1 MRKFI
6 KPEKIF
12 TIAKFNDYIRA
23 ELAKQ
28 SLADFGIKAIL
39 TGQNA
44 ANVYSG
50 IPMLATVELQVFQS
64 QAEKALEI
72 LGSTEKQE
80 Q

>member
-1 MRKFI
+1 M
-6 KPEKIF
+6 PEKIV
-12 TIAKFNDYIRA
+12 TIAKFNDYIGA

-39 TGQNA
+39 TGINA

-50 IPMLATVELQVFQS
+50 IPTLARGELQVFQS
-64 QAEKALEI
+64 QAQKALEI
-72 LGSTEKQE
+72 LESTEKQE

>member
-1 MRKFI
+1 M
-6 KPEKIF
+6 PEKIV

-28 SLADFGIKAIL
+28 SLADFGIKGIL

-50 IPMLATVELQVFQS
+50 IPTLARVELQVFQS

-72 LGSTEKQE
+72 LESTEKQE